1 MYETENQKFM
11 IAFARMHMRHC
22 VNHLADSIA
31 KMVIITDVCVKM
43 DESYLDVELFTP
55 LLAYN
60 TITDIRITY

>member
-22 VNHLADSIA
+22 VNHLADSLA
-31 KMVIITDVCVKM
+31 KMVIITDVSVKM
-43 DESYLDVELFTP
+43 DESYLDVDLFTP

-60 TITDIRITY
+60 TIIDKRITY